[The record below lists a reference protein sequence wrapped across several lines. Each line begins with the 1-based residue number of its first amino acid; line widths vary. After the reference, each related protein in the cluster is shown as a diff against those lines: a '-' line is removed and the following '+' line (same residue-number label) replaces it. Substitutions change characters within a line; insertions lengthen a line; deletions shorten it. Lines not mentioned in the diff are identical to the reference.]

1 MAYLNVRG
9 LNFDGQYD
17 ATIGDETKE
26 LASNNMK
33 RLRLIFTPVMG
44 NEAAL

>member
-9 LNFDGQYD
+9 LNFDGNID
-17 ATIGDETKE
+17 EAIGDETKE

-44 NEAAL
+44 NEPAL